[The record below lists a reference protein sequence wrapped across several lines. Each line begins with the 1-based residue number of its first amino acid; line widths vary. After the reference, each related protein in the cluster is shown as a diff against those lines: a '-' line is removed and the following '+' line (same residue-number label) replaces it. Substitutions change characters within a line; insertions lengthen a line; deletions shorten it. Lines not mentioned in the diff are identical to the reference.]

1 MSLNAKNKE
10 KKKKSK
16 GGEGRGRGGASI
28 WCKRSFFKKE
38 KILKN
43 EKLRSF
49 AFYAIIFVLV
59 ILCTTCGLKC
69 EIWGIK

>member
-16 GGEGRGRGGASI
+16 GGEGRGRGGA
-28 WCKRSFFKKE
+28 
-38 KILKN
+38 N